1 MSNKLNIKEEMR
13 SIDTKDRGWY
23 DSLTEEEKKKVNGVH
38 PTFYKTFLVLAMISF
53 SLGALVNYYTLKKIT
68 KK

>member
-1 MSNKLNIKEEMR
+1 MKEKNENVK
-13 SIDTKDRGWY
+13 TA
-23 DSLTEEEKKKVNGVH
+23 NGVH

-53 SLGALVNYYTLKKIT
+53 SLGALVNYYTLKKIA

>member
-1 MSNKLNIKEEMR
+1 MVEKEN
-13 SIDTKDRGWY
+13 
-23 DSLTEEEKKKVNGVH
+23 KKVNGVH

-53 SLGALVNYYTLKKIT
+53 SLGALVNYYTLKKIA